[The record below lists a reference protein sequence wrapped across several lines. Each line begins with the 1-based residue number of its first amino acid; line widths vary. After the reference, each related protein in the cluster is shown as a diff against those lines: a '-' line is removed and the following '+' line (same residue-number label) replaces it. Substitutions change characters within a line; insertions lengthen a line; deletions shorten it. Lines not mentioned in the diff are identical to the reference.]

1 RPVWSHPPPGSAGT
15 MIETSEKAA
24 FSSPPVFWLSPPVCA
39 EHPVKASAAT
49 AAIAMSAVR
58 GLFMCCFF
66 MRSSLSVRDAGNRM
80 SRHGTA
86 SAFEII
92 GRGFVSIGR
101 GCLSRPVPRARVRGE
116 NDPVASMMKRASHR
130 TQDGRMTLR
139 VQLILL
145 QALIVATVTLIA
157 GVTAGVIQAH
167 TVRDAYEDRMLAVAQ
182 SIASMPVIRSAFA

>member
-1 RPVWSHPPPGSAGT
+1 A
-15 MIETSEKAA
+15 
-24 FSSPPVFWLSPPVCA
+24 
-39 EHPVKASAAT
+39 
-49 AAIAMSAVR
+49 
-58 GLFMCCFF
+58 
-66 MRSSLSVRDAGNRM
+66 
-80 SRHGTA
+80 A

-116 NDPVASMMKRASHR
+116 NDPVASMMKRASHQ

-182 SIASMPVIRSAFA
+182 SIASMPVIRSAFADADPAATIQPLAETIRKASDLTYVVIANADGIRYSHPNPARTGERVSTDPSVPLSGQRSEERRAGKECGSRRCPA